1 MNKLHM
7 NKLHII
13 CIDKTVDDLPWRK
26 RPNIYFSQEAREMR
40 YPETKRHPHE
50 QRQIAVRIVK
60 NLNNVYNGTS
70 INLLTHSNFI
80 INELNSLM
88 CLYNRYHDN
97 KHGTLEENQNLCKD
111 VIDKYKD
118 FYKTEDILS
127 ILLNPEQVT
136 AELQMPDKKI
146 PIKIDTYGMQD
157 TGFYD
162 DVDAMYDMQTRL
174 SQGV

>member
-1 MNKLHM
+1 M

-13 CIDKTVDDLPWRK
+13 CIDKTVDDLPWGK
-26 RPNIYFSQEAREMR
+26 RPIINFSQEATEMR
-40 YPETKRHPHE
+40 YPETRRHPHE
-50 QRQIAVRIVK
+50 QRQIALSIVK
-60 NLNNVYNGTS
+60 NLNNGSS

-80 INELNSLM
+80 INELNSLI

-97 KHGTLEENQNLCKD
+97 EHGTLEENQKLCSN

-118 FYKTEDILS
+118 FYKTDDIEN
-127 ILLNPEQVT
+127 IMLNPDQVI
-136 AELQMPDKKI
+136 AELQMSDKKI
-146 PIKIDTYGMQD
+146 PVKIDRYGMQD

-162 DVDAMYDMQTRL
+162 DVDAMYAMQTIL

>member
-7 NKLHII
+7 I
-13 CIDKTVDDLPWRK
+13 CIDKSADNLPWGE
-26 RPNIYFSQEAREMR
+26 RPTINFSQEAIEMR
-40 YPETKRHPHE
+40 YPETRRHPHE
-50 QRQIAVRIVK
+50 QRQIAVGIVK

-97 KHGTLEENQNLCKD
+97 EHGTLEENQKLCRN

-118 FYKTEDILS
+118 FYKTDDIEN
-127 ILLNPEQVT
+127 IMLNPEQVI
-136 AELQMPDKKI
+136 AEIQMPDKKI
-146 PIKIDTYGMQD
+146 PVKISKYGMQD

-162 DVDAMYDMQTRL
+162 DVDDLNAMQGFLIQGFIGGYD
-174 SQGV
+174 